1 MTYSLDLI
9 FRKPS
14 KGDLPGPG
22 IARIYIKTH
31 TRDKEGHISITP
43 NCVSMRELEEQIEC
57 LKQELETIK
66 KKAKQKFAKKAN
78 KK

>member
-1 MTYSLDLI
+1 
-9 FRKPS
+9 
-14 KGDLPGPG
+14 
-22 IARIYIKTH
+22 
-31 TRDKEGHISITP
+31 
-43 NCVSMRELEEQIEC
+43 MRELEEQIEC